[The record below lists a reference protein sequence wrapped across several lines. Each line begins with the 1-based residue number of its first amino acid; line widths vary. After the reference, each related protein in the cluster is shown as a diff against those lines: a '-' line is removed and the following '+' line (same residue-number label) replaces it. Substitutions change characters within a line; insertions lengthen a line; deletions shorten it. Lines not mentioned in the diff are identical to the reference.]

1 MKKTLITILLI
12 LPLLFSSCKQTLIF
26 CGNPGCEIGIQERNY
41 KTRDEWKEGEYIKLG
56 TIGPEGKL
64 EVKIKNKYY
73 PYFLATTPGEEYRV
87 PFGST
92 IRWTK
97 YSRNGSWWLCIFPIY
112 FWMPLM
118 FDTAEDHFLYCP
130 MEVNPSA
137 ITSQKEELLQK

>member
-26 CGNPGCEIGIQERNY
+26 CGNPGCEIGIQN
-41 KTRDEWKEGEYIKLG
+41 KKGKYIKLG
-56 TIGPEGKL
+56 TIGPDGKL
-64 EVKIKNKYY
+64 VVKMKNEYY
-73 PYFLATTPGEEYRV
+73 PYFFATTPGEEWRM

-92 IRWTK
+92 ITWTK
-97 YSRNGSWWLCIFPIY
+97 YSRDGSWWAYIIPIY

-130 MEVNPSA
+130 MEVNPSV
-137 ITSQKEELLQK
+137 ITSQKEEPLQK